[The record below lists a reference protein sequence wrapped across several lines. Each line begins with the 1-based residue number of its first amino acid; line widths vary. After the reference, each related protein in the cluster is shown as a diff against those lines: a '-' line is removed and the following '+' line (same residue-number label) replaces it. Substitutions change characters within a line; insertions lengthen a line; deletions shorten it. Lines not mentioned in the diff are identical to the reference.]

1 MVPFFTGIEDIN
13 MTSKKTKS
21 KVTKRNN
28 KEGFLFLLPLIVIFI
43 GLLGYSFYFLISN
56 SFRDVTITFRRSEFV
71 GLANYQTIFK
81 DKSFWKSLL
90 NTFILSTAN
99 IFCGLT
105 FGFIIAI
112 ILNFKI
118 KGKRFFHALFFIPS
132 MLPIALMATV
142 FGSMLEYKNGIVNQI
157 LRGVGLAM
165 LSLKAKMSGNEELY
179 ESLNAFS
186 KLMQGKIFRDKEIKI
201 KVKEE
206 LIECIE
212 KESPDIVITDIQMP
226 EVNGLDVCKYLYETR
241 PETQVIILTAYSNFD
256 YAKSAIKYSACEYVL
271 KIAIMDELPEAL
283 GKATGKLLKLKKE
296 VEKEEVVIPEQKTL
310 LQQIEQY
317 VEQNYKSKISLD
329 EIADE
334 LHVNRS
340 YLSRFYKNKTG
351 VNLFDEILKLRIE
364 SAKEYL
370 LKTDMKTYE
379 VSEAVGFEDAGYFSK
394 MFKKIMGV
402 SPKEFRKRE
411 KDEKKN

>member
-1 MVPFFTGIEDIN
+1 MWKVVAADDEGYIREALKKLINWEKMDCNLIE
-13 MTSKKTKS
+13 
-21 KVTKRNN
+21 V
-28 KEGFLFLLPLIVIFI
+28 
-43 GLLGYSFYFLISN
+43 
-56 SFRDVTITFRRSEFV
+56 
-71 GLANYQTIFK
+71 
-81 DKSFWKSLL
+81 
-90 NTFILSTAN
+90 
-99 IFCGLT
+99 
-105 FGFIIAI
+105 
-112 ILNFKI
+112 
-118 KGKRFFHALFFIPS
+118 
-132 MLPIALMATV
+132 
-142 FGSMLEYKNGIVNQI
+142 LEDGQ
-157 LRGVGLAM
+157 
-165 LSLKAKMSGNEELY
+165 
-179 ESLNAFS
+179 
-186 KLMQGKIFRDKEIKI
+186 
-201 KVKEE
+201 E

-212 KESPDIVITDIQMP
+212 KESPD
-226 EVNGLDVCKYLYETR
+226 
-241 PETQVIILTAYSNFD
+241 
-256 YAKSAIKYSACEYVL
+256 VL

-283 GKATGKLLKLKKE
+283 GKAIGKLLKLKKE
-296 VEKEEVVIPEQKTL
+296 VEKEEVAIPEQKTL

>member
-1 MVPFFTGIEDIN
+1 MWKVVAADDEGYIREALKKLINWEKMDCNLIE
-13 MTSKKTKS
+13 
-21 KVTKRNN
+21 V
-28 KEGFLFLLPLIVIFI
+28 
-43 GLLGYSFYFLISN
+43 
-56 SFRDVTITFRRSEFV
+56 
-71 GLANYQTIFK
+71 
-81 DKSFWKSLL
+81 
-90 NTFILSTAN
+90 
-99 IFCGLT
+99 
-105 FGFIIAI
+105 
-112 ILNFKI
+112 
-118 KGKRFFHALFFIPS
+118 
-132 MLPIALMATV
+132 
-142 FGSMLEYKNGIVNQI
+142 LEDGQ
-157 LRGVGLAM
+157 
-165 LSLKAKMSGNEELY
+165 
-179 ESLNAFS
+179 
-186 KLMQGKIFRDKEIKI
+186 
-201 KVKEE
+201 E

-271 KIAIMDELPEAL
+271 KIAIMDELTEAL
-283 GKATGKLLKLKKE
+283 GKAIGKLLKLKKE
-296 VEKEEVVIPEQKTL
+296 VEKEEVAIPEQKTL

-411 KDEKKN
+411 KGEKKN

>member
-1 MVPFFTGIEDIN
+1 MWKVVAADDEGYIREALKKLINWEKMDCNLIE
-13 MTSKKTKS
+13 
-21 KVTKRNN
+21 V
-28 KEGFLFLLPLIVIFI
+28 
-43 GLLGYSFYFLISN
+43 
-56 SFRDVTITFRRSEFV
+56 
-71 GLANYQTIFK
+71 
-81 DKSFWKSLL
+81 
-90 NTFILSTAN
+90 
-99 IFCGLT
+99 
-105 FGFIIAI
+105 
-112 ILNFKI
+112 
-118 KGKRFFHALFFIPS
+118 
-132 MLPIALMATV
+132 
-142 FGSMLEYKNGIVNQI
+142 LEDGQ
-157 LRGVGLAM
+157 
-165 LSLKAKMSGNEELY
+165 
-179 ESLNAFS
+179 
-186 KLMQGKIFRDKEIKI
+186 
-201 KVKEE
+201 E

-271 KIAIMDELPEAL
+271 KIAIMDELTEAL
-283 GKATGKLLKLKKE
+283 GKAIGKLLKLKKE
-296 VEKEEVVIPEQKTL
+296 VEKEEVAIPEQKTL

>member
-1 MVPFFTGIEDIN
+1 MWKVVAADDEGYIREALKKLINWEKMDCNLIAVLED
-13 MTSKKTKS
+13 
-21 KVTKRNN
+21 
-28 KEGFLFLLPLIVIFI
+28 G
-43 GLLGYSFYFLISN
+43 
-56 SFRDVTITFRRSEFV
+56 
-71 GLANYQTIFK
+71 Q
-81 DKSFWKSLL
+81 
-90 NTFILSTAN
+90 
-99 IFCGLT
+99 
-105 FGFIIAI
+105 
-112 ILNFKI
+112 
-118 KGKRFFHALFFIPS
+118 
-132 MLPIALMATV
+132 
-142 FGSMLEYKNGIVNQI
+142 
-157 LRGVGLAM
+157 
-165 LSLKAKMSGNEELY
+165 
-179 ESLNAFS
+179 
-186 KLMQGKIFRDKEIKI
+186 
-201 KVKEE
+201 E

-226 EVNGLDVCKYLYETR
+226 EVNVLDVCKYLYETR